1 MRSVTLGE
9 YRNLMHAFTS
19 GHLGVGDFEAS
30 YLRLRQEDGATRPDE
45 IARMLDDISTALRE
59 PDLMAR
65 VTAGLRFL
73 DTVRHSA

>member
-19 GHLGVGDFEAS
+19 GHVGVADFEAS

-45 IARMLDDISTALRE
+45 IAHILDDISTALRQ

-65 VTAGLRFL
+65 VTTALRVL
-73 DTVRHSA
+73 DTLRHGA

>member
-19 GHLGVGDFEAS
+19 GHVGVGDFQAG